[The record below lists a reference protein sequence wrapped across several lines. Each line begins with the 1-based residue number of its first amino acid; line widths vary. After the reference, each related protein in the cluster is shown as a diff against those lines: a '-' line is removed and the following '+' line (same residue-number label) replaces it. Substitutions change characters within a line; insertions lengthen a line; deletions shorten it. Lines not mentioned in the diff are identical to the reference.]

1 MHLKLSLIL
10 TIKMNNKKKR
20 ICMDE
25 LQVALD
31 ELTPLE
37 ENNKKLGELIELIK
51 ILNSNLS
58 KLLTGPETSY
68 IS

>member
-58 KLLTGPETSY
+58 KLLTGPESSY

>member
-1 MHLKLSLIL
+1 
-10 TIKMNNKKKR
+10 
-20 ICMDE
+20 MDE